1 MQCFILSCYFII
13 IIIIIIIVIVIIIAV
28 LRDFPLCP
36 SQGLIPKIYFCE
48 KLVSLGTASCWEGC
62 DESTEA
68 MKLM

>member
-1 MQCFILSCYFII
+1 MFYISCYFISSSSS
-13 IIIIIIIVIVIIIAV
+13 IVIVIIIAV

>member
-1 MQCFILSCYFII
+1 MFYISCYFII
-13 IIIIIIIVIVIIIAV
+13 SSSSIVIVIIIAV